1 MDRSA
6 WPLFDLRVATPRVV
20 LRYAADDDLF
30 ALADLA
36 LRGVHD
42 PATMPFTIPWTDAEP
57 AALRRGTLQWFWRQR
72 AEWSVESW
80 HLAFVVVVDGRV
92 VGTQSIIGEQF
103 LKLPRGRHGLVA
115 RARAPGPG
123 HRQGDA
129 RRRACSSA
137 SSASAREYALTGAF
151 HDNAPSLAVTR
162 SLGYEEEG
170 RRRVLRRDEPDWIVG
185 YRLAREKW
193 EPRRR
198 DDIVIE
204 GLEPCLDLFGL
215 T

>member
-6 WPLFDLRVATPRVV
+6 WPLFDLRVATPRLV
-20 LRYAADDDLF
+20 LRYATDDDLF

-36 LRGVHD
+36 SRGVHD

-80 HLAFVVVVDGRV
+80 HLAFVVVVEGRV

-103 LKLPRGRHGLVA
+103 LKLREVATGSWLGREHQGQGIGKEMRAAVVQFGFVGL
-115 RARAPGPG
+115 
-123 HRQGDA
+123 DA
-129 RRRACSSA
+129 Q
-137 SSASAREYALTGAF
+137 YALTGAF

-185 YRLAREKW
+185 YRLARETW

>member
-20 LRYAADDDLF
+20 LRYATDDDLF

-36 LRGVHD
+36 SRGVHD

-80 HLAFVVVVDGRV
+80 HLAFVVVVEGRV

-103 LKLPRGRHGLVA
+103 LKLREVATGSWLGLA
-115 RARAPGPG
+115 HQGQGIGKEMRAAVVQFAFVGLG
-123 HRQGDA
+123 AQ
-129 RRRACSSA
+129 
-137 SSASAREYALTGAF
+137 YALTGAF

-185 YRLAREKW
+185 YRLPREKW
-193 EPRRR
+193 QPRRR

-204 GLEPCLDLFGL
+204 GLGPCLDLFGL